1 MNLNQALKL
10 AIDALHKE
18 WKYILYAGDS
28 KAADMN
34 RAEIIQAIKILAR
47 LITNEELLGKEEEK

>member
-1 MNLNQALKL
+1 MIMNLNQALKI

-18 WKYILYAGDS
+18 WKYILYTGDS
-28 KAADMN
+28 KASDMS

-47 LITNEELLGKEEEK
+47 LTTNEDKDDNV